1 MASNKP
7 NIIKFPDSVGRS
19 SSDEGNFDDDSID
32 FEAWEVHAE
41 LLEKKDY
48 AGLVEYCKGK
58 VSRRP
63 SDLHARIGLGEA
75 YLLNGQCHDVI
86 QDMGECHRKYP
97 DIDEFSRLILDA
109 LYALGKTEKDY
120 DWVQKP
126 NILRIGHEVLDA
138 CYDYLRPKRKPRDV
152 ESLWIELMPKGY
164 LKFSSEDLLKALI
177 DDDRFVVEIDHH
189 IPRFSQVRTR
199 RIHEL
204 RTEGK

>member
-1 MASNKP
+1 MTDKP
-7 NIIKFPDSVGRS
+7 NIIRFPDSIGRS
-19 SSDEGNFDDDSID
+19 SSDEGNFDDGSID

-48 AGLVEYCKGK
+48 PGLVEYCKGK

-63 SDLHARIGLGEA
+63 SDLHAHIRLGDA

-86 QDMGECHRKYP
+86 HDMGECHRKYP

-120 DWVQKP
+120 AWVEKP
-126 NILRIGHEVLDA
+126 YILRIGQEVLDA
-138 CYDYLRPKRKPRDV
+138 CHDYVRPKRKPREV
-152 ESLWIELMPKGY
+152 ERLWIELMPKGY

-177 DDDRFVVEIDHH
+177 DDDRFVVKIDHH
-189 IPRFSQVRTR
+189 VSRFSQVRTR
-199 RIHEL
+199 RKHEI